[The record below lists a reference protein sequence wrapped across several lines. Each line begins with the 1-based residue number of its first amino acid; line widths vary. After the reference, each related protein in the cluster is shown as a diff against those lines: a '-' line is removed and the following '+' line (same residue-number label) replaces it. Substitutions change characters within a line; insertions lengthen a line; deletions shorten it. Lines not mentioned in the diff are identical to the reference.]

1 MPGLDG
7 INSGIKWNAGDVKG
21 FAMLWGI
28 GLFDEYGHKFGIHL
42 SYAVQPSPDGLAQAF
57 TIGEDFI
64 GDDAC
69 AMVLGDNIFYGN
81 GLGNM
86 LKGAAK
92 RAEEGRATVFGFY
105 VEDPERFGVVEF
117 DRDFAVMSLEE
128 KPKNP
133 KSNYAVTG
141 LYFYPAGVSA
151 KAKEVKPSPRGE
163 LEITTLND
171 MYLKEGL
178 LDCDIMGR
186 GFSWLD
192 T

>member
-1 MPGLDG
+1 
-7 INSGIKWNAGDVKG
+7 
-21 FAMLWGI
+21 MLRGI
-28 GLFDEYGHKFGIHL
+28 GLFDDYGHRFGIRL
-42 SYAVQPSPDGLAQAF
+42 SFAVQLGPDGLVQAF
-57 TIGEDFI
+57 IIGEDFI

-81 GLGNM
+81 GLGIM

-92 RAEEGRATVFGFY
+92 RAEAGRATVFGFY

-128 KPKNP
+128 KPRNP

-151 KAKEVKPSPRGE
+151 KAFFCREE
-163 LEITTLND
+163 
-171 MYLKEGL
+171 
-178 LDCDIMGR
+178 
-186 GFSWLD
+186 
-192 T
+192 

>member
-1 MPGLDG
+1 
-7 INSGIKWNAGDVKG
+7 
-21 FAMLWGI
+21 MLWGI
-28 GLFDEYGHKFGIHL
+28 GLFDDYGHQFGIHL

-57 TIGEDFI
+57 IIGEDFI

-105 VEDPERFGVVEF
+105 VEDSERFGVVEF

-128 KPKNP
+128 KLRNL

-141 LYFYPAGVSA
+141 LY
-151 KAKEVKPSPRGE
+151 
-163 LEITTLND
+163 L
-171 MYLKEGL
+171 
-178 LDCDIMGR
+178 
-186 GFSWLD
+186 
-192 T
+192 